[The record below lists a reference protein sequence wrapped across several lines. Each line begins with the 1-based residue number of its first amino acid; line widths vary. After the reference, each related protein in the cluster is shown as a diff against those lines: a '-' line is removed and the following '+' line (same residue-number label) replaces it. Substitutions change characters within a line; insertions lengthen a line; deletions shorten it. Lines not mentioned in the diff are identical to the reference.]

1 MAKLIGIVVA
11 DFKGPVVSV
20 VEGGGGGAGDTIF
33 ESFFLQALIN
43 AVIKTIAI

>member
-11 DFKGPVVSV
+11 DFKRPVVS